1 MSHPN
6 ERPHLSRRDFLRR
19 AAVAG
24 VALPGMSAILAAC
37 GGGAQSTVNTGGTGG
52 ASGSGGVNP
61 YGTGGIAGAD
71 YPLARIEAP
80 VTWTIQSDNP
90 VIDSGLPAETGATVR
105 VLTWPYYLAPSVIKA
120 FERENNCKVEITEG
134 ADMDKLLAKINSGQS
149 EFDIMFGM
157 NVWAVGRSIAAGL
170 IRPVNMDYIPN
181 LAANYWDQFQS
192 PFYDVESRFTLPYS
206 LWNTGIFWR
215 NDHVKADIAGM
226 ANPYDIFWNGAPK
239 DKTHL
244 LNNAQDLLSLAMF
257 WRGNSDINNA
267 DAATLAQAKDDIAQV
282 VQATNAQFDHIDYT
296 DVPKG
301 QAYLHQSWS
310 GNVSDAF
317 VFLPKG
323 DQALNLSYYWPGHTD
338 GVPGNVDNDCIML
351 LSGGKAPVL
360 SHMLAN
366 YVMDAKNAYT
376 NYTTWTGFQMPLKS
390 FTPELLVGNA
400 VVPEHLSSTV
410 VTEDDFK
417 TGFRELELPTDQDA
431 AWQSAYAQ
439 LEAGV

>member
-1 MSHPN
+1 MSSPKQ
-6 ERPHLSRRDFLRR
+6 RSHLSRREFLRR
-19 AAVAG
+19 AALAG
-24 VALPGMSAILAAC
+24 VALPSMSAILAAC
-37 GGGAQSTVNTGGTGG
+37 GGGAQSSVSTGGPGG
-52 ASGSGGVNP
+52 GSGSSAANK

-105 VLTWPYYLAPSVIKA
+105 VLTWPYYLAPSVLKA
-120 FERENNCKVEITEG
+120 FEKENNCKVEITEG
-134 ADMDKLLAKINSGQS
+134 ADMDKLLQKINSGQS

-157 NVWAVGRSIAAGL
+157 NVWAVGRSIASGL

-323 DQALNLSYYWPGHTD
+323 DQTLNLSYYWPGHTA
-338 GVPGNVDNDCIML
+338 GVPGNVDNDCITL

-376 NYTTWTGFQMPLKS
+376 NYTTWTGFQMPLKT
-390 FTPELLVGNA
+390 FTPDLLVGNA

-410 VTEDDFK
+410 VTEDDFT